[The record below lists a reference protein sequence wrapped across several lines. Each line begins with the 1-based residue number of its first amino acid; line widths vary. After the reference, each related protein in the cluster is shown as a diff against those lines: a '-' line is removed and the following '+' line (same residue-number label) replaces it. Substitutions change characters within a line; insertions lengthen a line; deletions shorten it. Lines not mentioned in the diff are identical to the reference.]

1 MFHTCSTSP
10 GGGLRPALPAPR
22 ANGDGPLRRVR
33 LGDRQVEYR
42 IRRSRQRKKTFQI
55 SIVSGEVVVAV
66 PHATTNRQAEDMV
79 RQKARWILEKLEA
92 SAAAPEAPAFLS
104 GEKLPYRGRDLT
116 LWVQGVAATT
126 SGKPEVSL
134 ERRRLNVAVPMGLD
148 EETQRGLVADALM
161 NWYAGRAQEQIG
173 EQLARW
179 LPVLGRDEV
188 PAVQIRNQRRRWG
201 SCSPRGV
208 LRFNWRLAMLEP
220 ALVEYVVVHELAH
233 LTHMNHSP
241 AFWDLVAQHLPDVKE
256 RRRRLRETEA
266 ALPAI

>member
-1 MFHTCSTSP
+1 M
-10 GGGLRPALPAPR
+10 
-22 ANGDGPLRRVR
+22 
-33 LGDRQVEYR
+33 
-42 IRRSRQRKKTFQI
+42 
-55 SIVSGEVVVAV
+55 
-66 PHATTNRQAEDMV
+66 

-104 GEKLPYRGRDLT
+104 GEKLPYGGRDLT
-116 LWVQGVAATT
+116 LWVQGVAATA
-126 SGKPEVSL
+126 SDLPEVSL

-148 EETQRGLVADALM
+148 EEAQRGLVAEALM

-179 LPVLGRDEV
+179 LPVLGKSEV

-201 SCSPRGV
+201 SCSPKGV

-241 AFWDLVAQHLPDVKE
+241 AFWGLVAQHLPDVQGAAAAPQGDGGGTSSNLVVLATELKPE
-256 RRRRLRETEA
+256 WDAHLALTVIPARAGIQKCLGRGCEIIAGKSGYRLS
-266 ALPAI
+266 PV